1 MSAARA
7 SSARLWAAILSLTL
21 ATGCDGPVAPGDPP
35 AAPAA
40 LPDVTVFADQRLDD
54 ADAAIEKAIALLQA
68 AENPSAPNPKRP
80 FGGHDLKAV
89 RHLEAA
95 RSEIAAAKA
104 FADGTN

>member
-1 MSAARA
+1 MSASRA
-7 SSARLWAAILSLTL
+7 SSARLWAAVLSLAL
-21 ATGCDGPVAPGDPP
+21 ATGCDAPVAPGDQP

-40 LPDVTVFADQRLDD
+40 LADVTIYADQRLDD

-68 AENPSAPNPKRP
+68 AENPSAAKPSRP

-104 FADGTN
+104 FVDGGN